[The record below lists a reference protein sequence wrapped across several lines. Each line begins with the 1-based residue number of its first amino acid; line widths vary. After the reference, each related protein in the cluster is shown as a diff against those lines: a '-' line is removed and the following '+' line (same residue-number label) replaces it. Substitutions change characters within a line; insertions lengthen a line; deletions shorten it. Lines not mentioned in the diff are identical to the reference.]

1 MGFEA
6 FPMFLAMALWA
17 SFSANGVADTAE
29 RVDGLELHFYRD
41 SCPSAEV
48 IVKQKARTSMVGDP
62 STAAALL
69 RLAFHDYQVDGCDAS
84 VLLGDSSSLI
94 TETLSGK
101 NFGIQKLDTIDE
113 IKSSLE
119 SVCPQTV
126 SCADIIQLAAR
137 EAIFLSRQGGPYIE
151 VLTGRRD
158 TLAASKE
165 RADEQL
171 PEADISVDE
180 LIEIFGQKNISIE
193 EGVALHSL
201 APAARAD
208 PAISPSHAF
217 VLKII
222 CSGPSVSDVAF
233 ATNDATA
240 ISFDNRYFIDT
251 LNGRGLL
258 KIDSDISRD
267 PRTLSHVVRFGISLE
282 QFFERFSYGF
292 SKLSNYKAL
301 VGDVGK
307 IRRDSRFSN

>member
-17 SFSANGVADTAE
+17 SFPANGVVDTAE

-62 STAAALL
+62 STVAALL
-69 RLAFHDYQVDGCDAS
+69 RLAFHDCRVDVVTVGRCDVS
-84 VLLGDSSSLI
+84 VLLGDSSSL
-94 TETLSGK
+94 TNETLSKK
-101 NFGIQKLDTIDE
+101 NFGIRKLDTIDE

-119 SVCPQTV
+119 NV
-126 SCADIIQLAAR
+126 S
-137 EAIFLSRQGGPYIE
+137 SKYKGPYIE

-171 PEADISVDE
+171 PKADISVDE
-180 LIEIFGQKNISIE
+180 LIKIFGQKNIFE
-193 EGVALHSL
+193 EGVALIGAHAL
-201 APAARAD
+201 GVGHCRNFENRLRPRAD

-217 VLKII
+217 VLKTIY
-222 CSGPSVSDVAF
+222 SGPSVSDIAF

-240 ISFDNRYFIDT
+240 ISFDNRYFMDT
-251 LNGRGLL
+251 LNGRELL
-258 KIDSDISRD
+258 KFDSDISRD
-267 PRTLSHVVRFGISLE
+267 PRTLL
-282 QFFERFSYGF
+282 
-292 SKLSNYKAL
+292 
-301 VGDVGK
+301 
-307 IRRDSRFSN
+307 